1 MSKNG
6 HTDGAGLRSETG
18 GTVSHER
25 GGYMRPSSAGF
36 ASGEFRFDMDEDQR
50 PPMWSWRRILAVCL
64 LAVVLLVSSFL
75 GGYFH
80 GLHTGKRTRDQLGNL
95 SEELFDSEWQRLP
108 CITEDE
114 VCPQGFGES
123 PPLILISLDG
133 FRADYL
139 SRGLNPSLERLAQCG
154 VKAPFMRPVFPTK
167 TFPNH
172 FTIVTG
178 LWPESHGIV
187 DNKMYDPEFKTLFR
201 LGNAESAK
209 ARWWEA
215 EPIWLTAEKQGKTA
229 ATFFWPGSDVDIQGK
244 WPSHFFRYNEMIPWQ
259 SRVEVLLAWLDL
271 PPERRPSLLTLY
283 VNEPDSAGH
292 DHGPHSDAVDEALE
306 LLEIML
312 DRLVAGLQE
321 RRLLGCVNLLVV
333 SDHGMASTSCDQV
346 IALERFLD
354 PSTVYSLVGPTARIR
369 PKQSGDVAQLVESLR
384 CHHSHLLAYAKER
397 LPKRYHYSDHRRIEP
412 VVLDMD
418 SGYLVLNREAD
429 KSPAL
434 CNGGSHGYDNMAPG
448 MQALF
453 VAHGP
458 AFKQNLTARPF
469 RNIELYELMTELLR
483 IRPEP
488 NNGTR
493 GALHYLLRKPSP
505 LPDEPRLPTPQV
517 CSLTGNHTDDKEDD
531 GCMCRNG
538 GRTSAGPDVL
548 ARHTPWGK
556 PALMGLSGE
565 AARSD
570 DAQAPCL
577 LVNQDYVTAFDPAIR
592 LPLWTAFTLAG
603 KHERAVAN
611 ACWERDGRLRG
622 ADLSCKDYD
631 AWAAKGL
638 AKEPLFP
645 PVFSSSR
652 AEQSAVWVHSNA
664 LPFYH
669 NHSAGVRLELLRLVH
684 LWEARH
690 GSLHVV
696 TGPAFDLDGNG
707 RRPPA
712 ERLRAAMAADQGFPP
727 VPTHVFCVIT
737 RCLSSGVA
745 VERCPADQLDAAA
758 FLLPHLP
765 RPENCQP
772 WAQYL
777 LQHSATVG
785 DVELLTGL
793 RFYGDLPRYE
803 AIRLRTA
810 IPQALWPA
818 P

>member
-1 MSKNG
+1 M
-6 HTDGAGLRSETG
+6 
-18 GTVSHER
+18 
-25 GGYMRPSSAGF
+25 MPS
-36 ASGEFRFDMDEDQR
+36 
-50 PPMWSWRRILAVCL
+50 WKRILVVCL
-64 LAVVLLVSSFL
+64 LAVILLVSSFL

-80 GLHTGKRTRDQLGNL
+80 GLHSGKRSRDQQGNL

-108 CITEDE
+108 CITEED
-114 VCPQGFGES
+114 VCPEGFS
-123 PPLILISLDG
+123 DPPLVLISLDG

-172 FTIVTG
+172 FTIATG

-201 LGNAESAK
+201 LGNTESFK

-215 EPIWLTAEKQGKTA
+215 EPIWLTAERQGKRA
-229 ATFFWPGSDVDIQGK
+229 ATFFWPGSDVDIKGRR
-244 WPSHFFRYNEMIPWQ
+244 PSHFFRYNEMIPWQ
-259 SRVEVLLAWLDL
+259 TRVEILLAWLDL
-271 PPERRPSLLTLY
+271 PTEQRPSLLTLY

-292 DHGPHSDAVDEALE
+292 DHGPHSAAVDEALE
-306 LLEIML
+306 LVEIML

-333 SDHGMASTSCDQV
+333 SDHGMASTSCEQV
-346 IALERFLD
+346 IALEHFVD
-354 PSTVYSLVGPTARIR
+354 PASVYSLVGPTARLR
-369 PKQSGDVAQLVESLR
+369 PKQPADVPQLVDALR
-384 CHHSHLLAYAKER
+384 CRHSHLLAYAKER
-397 LPKRYHYSDHRRIEP
+397 LPKRYHYSDHQRIEP

-429 KSPAL
+429 KAPAL

-458 AFKQNLTARPF
+458 AFRQNVTARPF
-469 RNIELYELMTELLR
+469 RNIELYELMTELLE
-483 IRPEP
+483 IEPEP
-488 NNGTR
+488 NNGTS
-493 GALHYLLRKPSP
+493 GSLHYLLRKPKP
-505 LPDEPRLPTPQV
+505 LPEEPPLKVPQM
-517 CSLTGNHTDDKEDD
+517 CSLDGVQKAAENEEDD
-531 GCMCRNG
+531 GCMCKNVEAL
-538 GRTSAGPDVL
+538 SNDPDAL
-548 ARHTPWGK
+548 KRHAPWGV
-556 PALMGLSGE
+556 PAPANGSE
-565 AARSD
+565 A
-570 DAQAPCL
+570 DAQAAEPCL
-577 LVNQDYVTAFDPAIR
+577 LANRDYVTAFDRALR
-592 LPLWTAFTLAG
+592 LPLWAAFTVDG
-603 KHERAVAN
+603 KHGRAVAN
-611 ACWERDGRLRG
+611 ACWERDGRLGG
-622 ADLSCKDYD
+622 ADLTCKEYEQ
-631 AWAAKGL
+631 L
-638 AKEPLFP
+638 APMSLGIGPLFP
-645 PVFSSSR
+645 PELASSL
-652 AEQSAVWVHSNA
+652 AEQSAVWLHSNA

-669 NHSAGVRLELLRLVH
+669 NHSAGVRRELVRLMG

-707 RRPPA
+707 RGPSLQ
-712 ERLRAAMAADQGFPP
+712 RLRAATSQSGLPP
-727 VPTHVFCVIT
+727 VPTHVFCVLT
-737 RCLSSGVA
+737 RCLTAGVPVDRCA
-745 VERCPADQLDAAA
+745 PERLDAAA

-793 RFYGDLPRYE
+793 RFYAQLERHE
-803 AIRLRTA
+803 AIRLRTE

>member
-1 MSKNG
+1 MPENAFA
-6 HTDGAGLRSETG
+6 DGVGRNETG
-18 GTVSHER
+18 TSASHER
-25 GGYMRPSSAGF
+25 GYIRPSTAGF
-36 ASGEFRFDMDEDQR
+36 ATGEFRFDMEEDQR
-50 PPMWSWRRILAVCL
+50 PPMWSWKRILAVCL

-80 GLHTGKRTRDQLGNL
+80 GMQTGKRTRDQQGNI

-108 CITEDE
+108 CVTEDD
-114 VCPQGFGES
+114 VCPEGFTE

-201 LGNAESAK
+201 IGNIESYNG
-209 ARWWEA
+209 RWWEA
-215 EPIWLTAEKQGKTA
+215 EPIWLTAEKQGKRA
-229 ATFFWPGSDVDIQGK
+229 STFFWPGSDVEIK
-244 WPSHFFRYNEMIPWQ
+244 NSRPSEFFKYNEMIPWQ
-259 SRVEVLLAWLDL
+259 TRVEVLLAWLDL
-271 PPERRPSLLTLY
+271 PAERRPSLLTLY

-292 DHGPHSDAVDEALE
+292 DHGPHSAAVDEALE
-306 LLEIML
+306 LVEIML
-312 DRLVAGLQE
+312 DRLMAGLQE

-346 IALERFLD
+346 IALEHFID
-354 PSTVYSLVGPTARIR
+354 PGSVYSLVGPTARLR
-369 PKQSGDVAQLVESLR
+369 PKQPGDVAQLVEALR
-384 CHHSHLLAYAKER
+384 CRDSHLLAYAKER

-429 KSPAL
+429 KNPAL

-448 MQALF
+448 MQSLF

-458 AFKQNLTARPF
+458 AFRQNVTARPF
-469 RNIELYELMTELLR
+469 RSIELYELMTELLG
-483 IRPEP
+483 IEPEP

-493 GALHYLLRKPSP
+493 GTLHYLLRKPKP
-505 LPDEPRLPTPQV
+505 LPEEPSMRTPDMCV
-517 CSLTGNHTDDKEDD
+517 VDGSELGEGDKED
-531 GCMCRNG
+531 GCMCRNTV
-538 GRTSAGPDVL
+538 RPSTAPDAL
-548 ARHTPWGK
+548 PRHTPWGL
-556 PALMGLSGE
+556 PSQEGTE
-565 AARSD
+565 AESEMS
-570 DAQAPCL
+570 PCL
-577 LVNQDYVTAFDPAIR
+577 LSNRDYVTAFDRTLR
-592 LPLWTAFTLAG
+592 LPLWTAFTLNG
-603 KHERAVAN
+603 KHEHAIAN
-611 ACWERDGRLRG
+611 ACWERDARLKG
-622 ADLSCKDYD
+622 ADLSCHDYET
-631 AWAAKGL
+631 L
-638 AKEPLFP
+638 ATRSLTKEPLFP
-645 PVFSSSR
+645 PELASSR
-652 AEQSAVWVHSNA
+652 AEQSAVWLHSNA

-669 NHSAGVRLELLRLVH
+669 NHSAGVRRELLRLVQ

-690 GSLHVV
+690 GSLHLV
-696 TGPAFDLDGNG
+696 TGPAFDLGGNG
-707 RRPPA
+707 RRPPLHM
-712 ERLRAAMAADQGFPP
+712 LRAVAEADGVLMPP
-727 VPTHVFCVIT
+727 VPTHVFCVVT
-737 RCLSSGVA
+737 RCLSEGVP
-745 VERCPADQLDAAA
+745 VDRCSAEKLDAAA
-758 FLLPHLP
+758 FLLPHLL

-772 WAQYL
+772 WQQYL

-793 RFYGDLPRYE
+793 RFYRGLPRYE
-803 AIRLRTA
+803 RIRLRTA

>member
-1 MSKNG
+1 M
-6 HTDGAGLRSETG
+6 E
-18 GTVSHER
+18 
-25 GGYMRPSSAGF
+25 
-36 ASGEFRFDMDEDQR
+36 EDQR
-50 PPMWSWRRILAVCL
+50 PPMWSWKRILAVCL

-80 GLHTGKRTRDQLGNL
+80 GMHTGKRTRDQQGNI

-108 CITEDE
+108 CVTEDD
-114 VCPQGFGES
+114 VCPEGFTEA
-123 PPLILISLDG
+123 PLILISLDG

-201 LGNAESAK
+201 IGNTEAYNG
-209 ARWWEA
+209 RWWEA
-215 EPIWLTAEKQGKTA
+215 EPIWLTAEKQGKRA
-229 ATFFWPGSDVDIQGK
+229 STFFWPGSDVEIK
-244 WPSHFFRYNEMIPWQ
+244 NSRPSEFFKYNEMIPWQ
-259 SRVEVLLAWLDL
+259 TRVEVLLAWLDL
-271 PPERRPSLLTLY
+271 PAERRPSLLTLY

-292 DHGPHSDAVDEALE
+292 DHGPHSAAVDEALE
-306 LLEIML
+306 LVEIML
-312 DRLVAGLQE
+312 DRLMAGLQE

-346 IALERFLD
+346 IALEHFID
-354 PSTVYSLVGPTARIR
+354 PGSVYSLVGPTARLR
-369 PKQSGDVAQLVESLR
+369 PKQPGDVAQLVESLR
-384 CHHSHLLAYAKER
+384 CRDSHLLAYAKER

-429 KSPAL
+429 KNPAL

-448 MQALF
+448 MQSLF

-458 AFKQNLTARPF
+458 SFRQNVTARPF
-469 RNIELYELMTELLR
+469 RSIELYELMTELLG
-483 IRPEP
+483 IEPEP

-493 GALHYLLRKPSP
+493 GSLHYLLRKPKA
-505 LPDEPRLPTPQV
+505 LPEETSLRTPDMCV
-517 CSLTGNHTDDKEDD
+517 VDGSKLSEGDKED
-531 GCMCRNG
+531 GCMCRNTVRPSTAPDALPRHAPWG
-538 GRTSAGPDVL
+538 LPSQEGTEAESDTSPCVL
-548 ARHTPWGK
+548 ANR
-556 PALMGLSGE
+556 
-565 AARSD
+565 
-570 DAQAPCL
+570 
-577 LVNQDYVTAFDPAIR
+577 DYVTAFDRTLR
-592 LPLWTAFTLAG
+592 LPLWTAFTLNG
-603 KHERAVAN
+603 KHEHAIAN
-611 ACWERDGRLRG
+611 ACWERDARLKG
-622 ADLSCKDYD
+622 ADLSCHDYET
-631 AWAAKGL
+631 L
-638 AKEPLFP
+638 ATRSLTKEPLFP
-645 PVFSSSR
+645 PELASSR
-652 AEQSAVWVHSNA
+652 AEQSAVWLHSNA

-669 NHSAGVRLELLRLVH
+669 NHSAGVRRELLRLVQ

-690 GSLHVV
+690 GSLHLV

-707 RRPPA
+707 RRPPLHT
-712 ERLRAAMAADQGFPP
+712 LRAVPEADGVHMPP
-727 VPTHVFCVIT
+727 VPTHVFCVVT
-737 RCLSSGVA
+737 RCLSEGVP
-745 VERCPADQLDAAA
+745 VDRCSAEKLDAAA

-772 WAQYL
+772 WPQYL

-793 RFYGDLPRYE
+793 RFYRDLPRYE
-803 AIRLRTA
+803 RIRLRTA